1 MIDESFGTKLY
12 LTELTLDEAR
22 TKFKIRSE
30 MTDLKFN
37 FKHDKNYSDELWRCD
52 SCQTCIETQQH
63 VLICPAY
70 SELWEGK
77 DINNDKDLA
86 SYIKQVMKI
95 REKLKITK

>member
-1 MIDESFGTKLY
+1 
-12 LTELTLDEAR
+12 
-22 TKFKIRSE
+22 

-52 SCQTCIETQQH
+52 SCQSSIETQQH

-70 SELWEGK
+70 SELRQGK
-77 DINNDKDLA
+77 DIKNDKDLV

-95 REKLKITK
+95 REKLKIIK